1 MKKKK
6 PLKPTRRKFIA
17 IDTEFT
23 TERLPYYVSTC
34 DENGRIN
41 SWEFDVSPRRKVTV
55 PKSFSKEFS
64 RVTSGKQAVFHNA
77 KADVPVL
84 RKIGFDFCPNVIDPP
99 LGPHGFCNPV
109 STPLGV
115 DPAFPPENLPRAV
128 SELPYHDTMIASH
141 LWRSDK
147 SHKLKDL
154 AWELLEY
161 GIADEKHLIDVIK
174 QARDVVQR
182 YPEVFKYG
190 IFKPE
195 HAATSGDGQSWL
207 KWDSWLPSNLVRLD
221 VNLLYRHGVPQ
232 SRIAEWQVALSSYG
246 NADAERTMGLWLFF
260 QKWFDEHEVPGVNY
274 WERYW
279 EAMQILP
286 CVMDMEARGVT
297 LHLEN
302 LESERDKYQT
312 IRTEAL
318 IQVKS
323 VIREV
328 APPNKFGK
336 GEFNVN
342 SDIQVAKLL
351 HDEWKFP
358 VITRTD
364 GGKPSVTDKVLK
376 KHLAWLETNAPKTP
390 KVEDA
395 IVPKRLEKMAF
406 VEGMIRLNTCETAL
420 RYLNSYLDVSRPS
433 WLPSDDSVLTVY
445 PSYNPIGTKTTRF
458 SSSEPNITNVGKGRE
473 QKDEDPEYDEDGNE
487 IKRKEFQLR
496 KCFGPAPDRIWFA
509 IDYKQLQLVIFA
521 HMTQDPLLLS
531 IFRQGKDIHD
541 EVAREMFDTKEPTE
555 LERRAAKAVNFG
567 IIFGSGDKK
576 TDLSSGLP
584 GTSAKFREKLP
595 GAGRYMSDLI
605 AKVRR
610 TGLVTTMGGYPLLV
624 ERQKAY
630 TGVCYIDQG
639 TEGQLVKRAMVN
651 CRSYLLDTDD
661 YLRFMVHDELV
672 FDFAVRPTT
681 RKQDRLIAEMES
693 AGAEDAS
700 IVYSQ
705 YKGPV
710 TRLKEIMQEAARSVG
725 VDADC
730 SVSVI
735 PDNWAD
741 AYELPW

>member
-1 MKKKK
+1 MSPKKKK
-6 PLKPTRRKFIA
+6 PRKPDWRKYIA

-23 TERLPYYVSTC
+23 VERLPYYVSTC
-34 DENGRIN
+34 DEDGHIN

-55 PKSFSKEFS
+55 PKSFTKEFS
-64 RVTSGKQAVFHNA
+64 KVIAGKQAVFHNA

-84 RKIGFDFCPNVIDPP
+84 RKIGFGFCPDWLESPP
-99 LGPHGFCNPV
+99 PYTTREAHETILLGIPFPGGPV
-109 STPLGV
+109 DEMSK
-115 DPAFPPENLPRAV
+115 DFWKENLPF
-128 SELPYHDTMIASH
+128 HDTMIASH

-147 SHKLKDL
+147 THKLKDL
-154 AWELLEY
+154 AWELLDY
-161 GIADEKHLIDVIK
+161 SIADEKHLIDVIK
-174 QARDVVQR
+174 QARDIVQR

-190 IFKPE
+190 IFKKD
-195 HAATSGDGQSWL
+195 HAASAGDGQSWL

-221 VNLLYRHGVPQ
+221 VNLLSRHGVPQ
-232 SRIAEWQVALSSYG
+232 SRIAEWRVALSSYG

-260 QKWFDEHEVPGVNY
+260 NQWFDEHEVPGVNY

-279 EAMQILP
+279 EAMQIIP
-286 CVMDMEARGVT
+286 CVMDMEERGVT
-297 LHLEN
+297 LHIDN
-302 LESERDKYQT
+302 LEEERDKYQT

-351 HDEWKFP
+351 HDEWQFP
-358 VITRTD
+358 VIARTD
-364 GGKPSVTDKVLK
+364 GGKPSVKAEVLER
-376 KHLAWLETNAPKTP
+376 HLAWLESSTSGRSPTKN
-390 KVEDA
+390 
-395 IVPKRLEKMAF
+395 RLEKMSF
-406 VEGMIRLNTCETAL
+406 VEGLLRLNSCETAL
-420 RYLNSYLDVSRPS
+420 RYLNSYYDAACPSTLD
-433 WLPSDDSVLTVY
+433 SDESTLTVY

-458 SSSEPNITNVGKGRE
+458 SSSEPNITNVGKGE
-473 QKDEDPEYDEDGNE
+473 EDLEYDDEG
-487 IKRKEFQLR
+487 
-496 KCFGPAPDRIWFA
+496 KCFGPAPGRVWFA

-541 EVAREMFDTKEPTE
+541 EVAREMFETENPTE

-595 GAGRYMSDLI
+595 GAGRYMSDSI

-639 TEGQLVKRAMVN
+639 TEGQLVKRAMVA
-651 CRSYLLDTDD
+651 CRSELLSRPHGDF
-661 YLRFMVHDELV
+661 LRFMVHDELV
-672 FDFAVRPTT
+672 FDFAQRPMS
-681 RKQDRLIAEMES
+681 RKQSRMVDEIEL
-693 AGAEDAS
+693 AGAPDDPA
-700 IVYSQ
+700 VRFAQ
-705 YKGPV
+705 YQTDV
-710 TRLKEIMQEAARSVG
+710 VRLKHIMQEAARSVG

-735 PDNWAD
+735 HDNWASP
-741 AYELPW
+741 AKLPW